1 MMRSANHPS
10 PVPATTSTNE
20 TGELVGGCGDNK
32 ENEQEKWEEEG
43 EFS

>member
-1 MMRSANHPS
+1 MMGSANCPF

-20 TGELVGGCGDNK
+20 TRELVGGCGDNK